1 MKILIV
7 GNWATNKGDRAISSF
22 LVQQLKS
29 IPQIEKVYV
38 SATLPE
44 YLKKY
49 MEPLDNVEYIPFGC
63 DAFVE
68 GNDFFSKL
76 RRKIKQWYYF
86 RVMFPQLIKRVNCG
100 ERRLSKSFCCSKFFS
115 AIQDCDFVLLTGG
128 HHITS
133 LREYDSLHSITY
145 ELGLMWLSKKP
156 YSLWAQ
162 TIGPLEFHEERNKQ
176 YVLKLLEGADSVFIR
191 DENSSVIL
199 QQLGYQGQNLKKT
212 YDSVFGVHEMYPL
225 HSKRRDSGIVGISIF
240 YANLK
245 DDRQLQAYLDTMA
258 EVCNYIIQ
266 KGYSVR
272 FFPMET
278 EDQELQLINQI
289 RNKAVHSDRI
299 DVFNTNISTKK
310 HILAVSDCEMFVGH
324 KTHSVIISLATA
336 TPLIAICYHPK
347 TADFMALYELDKYAI
362 ADCDFTSTWFFQQF
376 DDLEKHKN
384 EIHQK
389 MEQYSKKYSA
399 KVIADLKDI
408 FA

>member
-133 LREYDSLHSITY
+133 
-145 ELGLMWLSKKP
+145 
-156 YSLWAQ
+156 
-162 TIGPLEFHEERNKQ
+162 
-176 YVLKLLEGADSVFIR
+176 
-191 DENSSVIL
+191 
-199 QQLGYQGQNLKKT
+199 
-212 YDSVFGVHEMYPL
+212 
-225 HSKRRDSGIVGISIF
+225 
-240 YANLK
+240 
-245 DDRQLQAYLDTMA
+245 
-258 EVCNYIIQ
+258 
-266 KGYSVR
+266 
-272 FFPMET
+272 
-278 EDQELQLINQI
+278 
-289 RNKAVHSDRI
+289 
-299 DVFNTNISTKK
+299 
-310 HILAVSDCEMFVGH
+310 
-324 KTHSVIISLATA
+324 
-336 TPLIAICYHPK
+336 
-347 TADFMALYELDKYAI
+347 
-362 ADCDFTSTWFFQQF
+362 
-376 DDLEKHKN
+376 
-384 EIHQK
+384 
-389 MEQYSKKYSA
+389 
-399 KVIADLKDI
+399 
-408 FA
+408 